1 MVRYFF
7 EGGALSLGKLE
18 SVMVGL
24 GMAPLNSKDR
34 EILVECFDYDRNRQI
49 TRADLQQ
56 LTRLCHAPALSK
68 QELRTTQTKLPPE

>member
-1 MVRYFF
+1 
-7 EGGALSLGKLE
+7 
-18 SVMVGL
+18 
-24 GMAPLNSKDR
+24 
-34 EILVECFDYDRNRQI
+34 LVECFDYDRNRQI